1 MLSALIAAALIQ
13 TAMPGTQ
20 NTATQTTERVSVPNV
35 RAGDNLRTA
44 PAEDDT
50 TTPDRVCRME
60 PVTGSRFPVRV
71 CRGPR
76 NAAAN
81 AAETREMVRQ
91 MQGLPELAPSS
102 AAPRAIPGF

>member
-1 MLSALIAAALIQ
+1 MLSALIAAILIQ
-13 TAMPGTQ
+13 TALPGTQ

-44 PAEDDT
+44 PAEEE

-71 CRGPR
+71 CRSPR
-76 NAAAN
+76 NSAAN
-81 AAETREMVRQ
+81 TAETREMLRQ
-91 MQGLPELAPSS
+91 MQGLPELPASS
-102 AAPRAIPGF
+102 ARPTVGRTF

>member
-13 TAMPGTQ
+13 TALPGTQ
-20 NTATQTTERVSVPNV
+20 NTATQATERVSVPNV

-44 PAEDDT
+44 PAQEET
-50 TTPDRVCRME
+50 GPDRVCRME

-76 NAAAN
+76 NSAAN
-81 AAETREMVRQ
+81 TAETREMLRQ
-91 MQGLPELAPSS
+91 MQGLPELPNSLSGPKQPPAY
-102 AAPRAIPGF
+102 